1 MASTATTTAGPP
13 GNNSGKENSTATTKA
28 LALRRRRSKGTIAGY
43 GATTTASAAGGSAGG
58 ADSGSKGGGA
68 GTSNSSSSKM
78 NGAAGADPKAERDPS
93 LAGAGGGSA
102 GGDDEA
108 SGSYDGT
115 AGAGEGSSGRRPQHA
130 VSAASDIDG
139 SITKPKSD
147 SGGAG
152 AGGSAAAPVPHKP
165 CHSSRMALLCVQN
178 AIYMGART
186 QLGLCPP
193 GRARRRLAGR
203 LRERK
208 ETDKNSGGGGAGGGS
223 GRQLGGSLTSSAGS
237 SSVAAGASASLSRGR
252 LGRVTSVSSSTASAS
267 AAAAAAARLLAED
280 GLIIERI
287 LGEDGLRQYD
297 AAEEECLTNADYF
310 ENQINSDGDE
320 LIEDPSS
327 GDDDDLDADGDD
339 ARIPRSSDP
348 AATLRSYVH
357 REPLYT
363 PSGSD
368 PASAAQN
375 GTVGAMVG
383 GSASSGKLPFNQRK
397 VQWFDSVAAS
407 DRATARQ
414 YLRTE
419 LSKLRKRDGA
429 MLVKHLQMMQ
439 RRERRLLEKTNTND
453 ASLSDEEEEDAL
465 RAMEQTAAA
474 LGVTSLPDN
483 MTPSLSAAMILESLS
498 FNQLESV
505 EGMSKCYD
513 AIVAAGSAILD
524 AQLDGGTTPANGTA
538 TSPAGSA
545 SKFSFGTRSAGE
557 SASKKKKPTKSEIM
571 AALAPVLITTLEQPA
586 GEVILALANLRRMCG
601 TRRYQRRFVQ
611 RVAPSLIRP
620 PSGAMWCLRHQ
631 RDMEAILACAEMM
644 FEMAHDIFSAGWHER
659 GRQILADS
667 VRAGALRAAAEQLKS
682 LSSPQS
688 SDSLITGLSGARL
701 HGRGN
706 ALKKGATPS
715 DGVEPLAEW
724 EVLAVD
730 VEIRSSINNLFSK
743 DWSRQIATSHSVP
756 RDDAS
761 VGSYRHRRGISS
773 AKPKPVE
780 GERPSEISSS
790 SLVPAASSAL
800 SQPPPSPI
808 AATLSPRS
816 LHHKAPLPLSPA
828 SQMPPP
834 ASTQVLQPNSE
845 SLESVFG
852 QSFTSGSEGG
862 MAAPGSPPARKT
874 HKAYVGDTTGNRSPP
889 HTPTPTQQ
897 TLPRSPLIEARGDPG
912 MDSAMV
918 AAPQLPS
925 MSSEAPSAPLTPGR
939 SSQSQAIVHSPVP
952 LSPMSVGAA
961 SYSSMD
967 SNRITSGA
975 SVSSSVTGSQTAQQS
990 AQTAYL
996 RTLTSTA
1003 AERKRTVAACRA
1015 LRAQI
1020 SRFEEAFIQ
1029 LHGRPPKGAAERA
1042 PLATTYAQYR
1052 EWKRAIRADAAC
1064 RIQALFRGARVRW
1077 MLLRSNNPRMSRVVL
1092 TRAGRP
1098 DFGSASAG
1106 NVPGTERSDPPAGR
1120 GSQNHVLNKIS
1131 IPVEIGGDKAD
1142 SLATPILTQKASP
1155 PASRV
1160 GSLVRTGE
1168 NETSEGDA
1176 NDAPGQPISP
1186 QLSPNWSGNPPN
1198 LSVAKRMTAADPS
1211 APSDGPSPSSAS
1223 PSGRVPIS
1231 NLTFGGVH
1239 MNDLPLQDLQARKRE
1254 LKQQLKQ
1261 YDMNFAKIHGRM
1273 PVKAEKEPIRHLYE
1287 SYNALKARIT
1297 YLEREGINPSG
1308 PPMPYRRSQSDR
1320 GSLAHSSAGSVGS
1333 AASDASSGDEAPMDI
1348 REPPRS
1354 SKRKDKSP
1362 SSASGSPSAAGS
1374 SSQDLASLKAEKGQ
1388 LHQMLRS
1395 YEKDFFKLH
1404 NRQVS
1409 SFADIRPV
1417 ASQYRRYKEIK
1428 KAIAAA
1434 QQGQGEK

>member
-1 MASTATTTAGPP
+1 MASTATATAGSPNNNN
-13 GNNSGKENSTATTKA
+13 NNSGKENSTATTKA

-43 GATTTASAAGGSAGG
+43 GAAAGTAGTE
-58 ADSGSKGGGA
+58 SKGGSG
-68 GTSNSSSSKM
+68 S
-78 NGAAGADPKAERDPS
+78 
-93 LAGAGGGSA
+93 GSA
-102 GGDDEA
+102 KTN
-108 SGSYDGT
+108 GT
-115 AGAGEGSSGRRPQHA
+115 AGAGAANSEAEKDPSVIGARAGAGGDDASGSSDSPTGGGGGGGESRRPQHA
-130 VSAASDIDG
+130 
-139 SITKPKSD
+139 
-147 SGGAG
+147 
-152 AGGSAAAPVPHKP
+152 AAAPPESESIIKPKPDGGGGGATAAAAAPKP

-186 QLGLCPP
+186 QLALCPP
-193 GRARRRLAGR
+193 GRVRRKFAGR

-208 ETDKNSGGGGAGGGS
+208 EVDKTGGS
-223 GRQLGGSLTSSAGS
+223 GRHLGGTSLTSSTGS
-237 SSVAAGASASLSRGR
+237 SSMAAGVSASLSRGR
-252 LGRVTSVSSSTASAS
+252 LGRVTSVSSSSASAS

-280 GLIIERI
+280 GLIIERA

-297 AAEEECLTNADYF
+297 AAEEECLANPDYF

-327 GDDDDLDADGDD
+327 GDDDDLDAGGDD
-339 ARIPRSSDP
+339 GRPPSSDP
-348 AATLRSYVH
+348 AAALRSYVH
-357 REPLYT
+357 REPLHT

-368 PASAAQN
+368 PASSAQN
-375 GTVGAMVG
+375 GAVGAMVG

-397 VQWFDSVAAS
+397 MRWFDIVAAS
-407 DRATARQ
+407 DRTAARQ

-429 MLVKHLQMMQ
+429 MLIKHLQMMQ
-439 RRERRLLEKTNTND
+439 RRERRLIEKTGPSE

-465 RAMEQTAAA
+465 QAMEQTAAA
-474 LGVTSLPDN
+474 LGVTSLPDD
-483 MTPSLSAAMILESLS
+483 MTPSLSAALVLESLS
-498 FNQLESV
+498 LNHLESV

-513 AIVAAGSAILD
+513 AIVAAGTAILD
-524 AQLDGGTTPANGTA
+524 AELDGGATSADGTA

-545 SKFSFGTRSAGE
+545 SKFSFGSSGVGQT
-557 SASKKKKPTKSEIM
+557 ASKKKPTKSEIM

-667 VRAGALRAAAEQLKS
+667 VRAGALRAAAEQLKN

-715 DGVEPLAEW
+715 EGVEPLAEW

-730 VEIRSSINNLFSK
+730 VEIRSSINNFFSK
-743 DWSRQIATSHSVP
+743 DWSRQIATTHPVP

-780 GERPSEISSS
+780 GERPSEISSNA
-790 SLVPAASSAL
+790 LVPAAPSAL
-800 SQPPPSPI
+800 LQPPPSPI
-808 AATLSPRS
+808 AASLSPRS

-834 ASTQVLQPNSE
+834 ASTQVLQPNSDG
-845 SLESVFG
+845 LESVFG
-852 QSFTSGSEGG
+852 PSFTSGSEGG
-862 MAAPGSPPARKT
+862 MVAPGSPSSRKT
-874 HKAYVGDTTGNRSPP
+874 HKAFVGDTTGTRSPP
-889 HTPTPTQQ
+889 HTPTPTQH
-897 TLPRSPLIEARGDPG
+897 TPPRSPSNETRGDAG
-912 MDSAMV
+912 MDGSMV

-925 MSSEAPSAPLTPGR
+925 MSSEASGAPLTPGR
-939 SSQSQAIVHSPVP
+939 SAQLSQAVVHSPVP

-1098 DFGSASAG
+1098 DFGSAGDAS
-1106 NVPGTERSDPPAGR
+1106 GTEKSDAMVPSGR
-1120 GSQNHVLNKIS
+1120 GSQNHILNKIS
-1131 IPVEIGGDKAD
+1131 IPVEIGGDKAE

-1160 GSLVRTGE
+1160 GSLGRPGE
-1168 NETSEGDA
+1168 NEINEGDVP
-1176 NDAPGQPISP
+1176 DAPGQPISP

-1198 LSVAKRMTAADPS
+1198 LTVGKRMAADAPGPS
-1211 APSDGPSPSSAS
+1211 GGPSPSSTS

-1239 MNDLPLQDLQARKRE
+1239 MNDLPHQDLQARKRE

-1273 PVKAEKEPIRHLYE
+1273 PVKSEKEPIRHLYE

-1297 YLEREGINPSG
+1297 YLEREGSNPISG
-1308 PPMPYRRSQSDR
+1308 PPMPYRRSSSDR

-1333 AASDASSGDEAPMDI
+1333 ATSDASSGDEALIDI

-1362 SSASGSPSAAGS
+1362 SGASASPSAAGS

-1409 SFADIRPV
+1409 SFSDIRPV

-1428 KAIAAA
+1428 KAIAAK
-1434 QQGQGEK
+1434 QQGGGEK

>member
-1 MASTATTTAGPP
+1 
-13 GNNSGKENSTATTKA
+13 
-28 LALRRRRSKGTIAGY
+28 
-43 GATTTASAAGGSAGG
+43 
-58 ADSGSKGGGA
+58 
-68 GTSNSSSSKM
+68 
-78 NGAAGADPKAERDPS
+78 
-93 LAGAGGGSA
+93 
-102 GGDDEA
+102 
-108 SGSYDGT
+108 
-115 AGAGEGSSGRRPQHA
+115 
-130 VSAASDIDG
+130 
-139 SITKPKSD
+139 
-147 SGGAG
+147 
-152 AGGSAAAPVPHKP
+152 
-165 CHSSRMALLCVQN
+165 MALLCVQN

-186 QLGLCPP
+186 QLALCPP
-193 GRARRRLAGR
+193 GRVRRKLAGR

-208 ETDKNSGGGGAGGGS
+208 EMDKNSGVGGS
-223 GRQLGGSLTSSAGS
+223 GRHLGGSLTSSAGS
-237 SSVAAGASASLSRGR
+237 SSQAAGVSASLSRGR
-252 LGRVTSVSSSTASAS
+252 LGRVTSVSSSSASAAT

-280 GLIIERI
+280 GLIIERV

-297 AAEEECLTNADYF
+297 AAEEECLTNPDYY
-310 ENQINSDGDE
+310 ENQMNTDGDE

-327 GDDDDLDADGDD
+327 GDDDDLEAGGDD
-339 ARIPRSSDP
+339 DRIPRSSDP
-348 AATLRSYVH
+348 AKTLRSYVN

-368 PASAAQN
+368 PASSAQN
-375 GTVGAMVG
+375 GTVGAMAA

-397 VQWFDSVAAS
+397 VRWFDSVAAS
-407 DRATARQ
+407 DRAAARK

-419 LSKLRKRDGA
+419 LSNLRKRDGA

-439 RRERRLLEKTNTND
+439 RRERRLLEKTGRND

-465 RAMEQTAAA
+465 HAMEQTAAA

-483 MTPSLSAAMILESLS
+483 MTPSLSAAMVLESLS
-498 FNQLESV
+498 LNQLESV

-513 AIVAAGSAILD
+513 AIVAAGTAILD
-524 AQLDGGTTPANGTA
+524 SELDGGTTPAGGTA
-538 TSPAGSA
+538 ASPAGSA
-545 SKFSFGTRSAGE
+545 SKFSFGSSAGQ
-557 SASKKKKPTKSEIM
+557 SVSKKKPTKSEIM

-631 RDMEAILACAEMM
+631 RDMEAILACAEML

-667 VRAGALRAAAEQLKS
+667 VRAGALRAAAEQLKN

-701 HGRGN
+701 HGRV
-706 ALKKGATPS
+706 LKKGATPS
-715 DGVEPLAEW
+715 EGVEPLAEW

-730 VEIRSSINNLFSK
+730 VEIRSSIDNLFSK
-743 DWSRQIATSHSVP
+743 DWSRQIATTHSVP

-773 AKPKPVE
+773 AKLKTVE
-780 GERPSEISSS
+780 GERPSDIPSN
-790 SLVPAASSAL
+790 SLVPAATSAL
-800 SQPPPSPI
+800 LQPPPSPI

-816 LHHKAPLPLSPA
+816 LPHKAPLPLSPA
-828 SQMPPP
+828 SQMPLP
-834 ASTQVLQPNSE
+834 ASAQVLQPNSD
-845 SLESVFG
+845 SLGSVFG
-852 QSFTSGSEGG
+852 QSFTPGNEGS
-862 MAAPGSPPARKT
+862 MAAPASPSPRKP
-874 HKAYVGDTTGNRSPP
+874 HKAYIADTTGSRSPP

-897 TLPRSPLIEARGDPG
+897 TPPRSPSNEVRGDTG
-912 MDSAMV
+912 MDLPMV

-925 MSSEAPSAPLTPGR
+925 MSSEASGAPLTPGR
-939 SSQSQAIVHSPVP
+939 SAQSQAIVHSPVP

-967 SNRITSGA
+967 SNRITSSA
-975 SVSSSVTGSQTAQQS
+975 SVSSSVTGGQTAQQS

-1029 LHGRPPKGAAERA
+1029 LHGRPPKGASERA

-1098 DFGSASAG
+1098 VSGSAGAG
-1106 NVPGTERSDPPAGR
+1106 NGSSGPERSDGLSSAGR

-1142 SLATPILTQKASP
+1142 SLATPILTQKTSP

-1160 GSLVRTGE
+1160 GSLVRAGE
-1168 NETSEGDA
+1168 NEISEGDVP
-1176 NDAPGQPISP
+1176 DAPVQPISP

-1198 LSVAKRMTAADPS
+1198 LAVAKRMAATDSSSPS
-1211 APSDGPSPSSAS
+1211 GGPSPSSAS
-1223 PSGRVPIS
+1223 PPGRVPIS

-1297 YLEREGINPSG
+1297 YLEREGITPSG
-1308 PPMPYRRSQSDR
+1308 PPMPYRRSASDR

-1333 AASDASSGDEAPMDI
+1333 AASDLSSGDEAPMDI

-1362 SSASGSPSAAGS
+1362 SSASASPSAAGS

-1434 QQGQGEK
+1434 QQRGEK

>member
-13 GNNSGKENSTATTKA
+13 GNSGKENSTATTKA

-43 GATTTASAAGGSAGG
+43 GASATASASGTAGG
-58 ADSGSKGGGA
+58 DSGSKGGGG
-68 GTSNSSSSKM
+68 GTSSSSSSKM
-78 NGAAGADPKAERDPS
+78 NGAAGAAAAKADPEAEKDPS
-93 LAGAGGGSA
+93 LAGAA
-102 GGDDEA
+102 GGDGDA
-108 SGSYDGT
+108 SGSSDGP
-115 AGAGEGSSGRRPQHA
+115 ADGGSGRRPQHA
-130 VSAASDIDG
+130 GSAAPDNIDG
-139 SITKPKSD
+139 SIIKPKSD
-147 SGGAG
+147 GGGAG
-152 AGGSAAAPVPHKP
+152 GGAAAPVPPKP

-193 GRARRRLAGR
+193 GRARRKLAGR

-208 ETDKNSGGGGAGGGS
+208 ESDKNSGGADGGS

-237 SSVAAGASASLSRGR
+237 SSVAAGVSASLSRGR

-310 ENQINSDGDE
+310 ENNQINSDGDE

-368 PASAAQN
+368 PAAAQN

-397 VQWFDSVAAS
+397 VRWFDSVAAS
-407 DRATARQ
+407 DRAAARQ

-465 RAMEQTAAA
+465 HAMEQTAAA

-483 MTPSLSAAMILESLS
+483 MTPSLSAAMVLESLS
-498 FNQLESV
+498 LNQLESV

-524 AQLDGGTTPANGTA
+524 AELDGGTSPATGTA
-538 TSPAGSA
+538 TSPAGST
-545 SKFSFGTRSAGE
+545 SKFSFGTSSAGQ
-557 SASKKKKPTKSEIM
+557 STSKKTKPTKSEIM

-644 FEMAHDIFSAGWHER
+644 FEMAHDIFSTGWHER

-706 ALKKGATPS
+706 ALKKGAMPS

-780 GERPSEISSS
+780 GERPSEISSG
-790 SLVPAASSAL
+790 SLAPAASSAL
-800 SQPPPSPI
+800 LQPPPSPI

-834 ASTQVLQPNSE
+834 ASTQVLQPNSD

-852 QSFTSGSEGG
+852 QSLTSGSEGG
-862 MAAPGSPPARKT
+862 MVAPGSPSSRKT
-874 HKAYVGDTTGNRSPP
+874 HKAYGGDTTGNRSPP

-897 TLPRSPLIEARGDPG
+897 TPPRSPLIEARGDAG
-912 MDSAMV
+912 MDSAIV

-925 MSSEAPSAPLTPGR
+925 MSSDAPSAPLTPGR

-952 LSPMSVGAA
+952 LSPMSVGAT

-1098 DFGSASAG
+1098 DFGSSSAG
-1106 NVPGTERSDPPAGR
+1106 NVPGNERSDAMASAGR
-1120 GSQNHVLNKIS
+1120 GPQNHVLNKIS

-1142 SLATPILTQKASP
+1142 SLATPILTQKTSP
-1155 PASRV
+1155 PPSRV

-1168 NETSEGDA
+1168 NEASEA
-1176 NDAPGQPISP
+1176 DAPDASGQPISP
-1186 QLSPNWSGNPPN
+1186 QLSLNWSGNPPN
-1198 LSVAKRMTAADPS
+1198 LAVTKRMTAADSP
-1211 APSDGPSPSSAS
+1211 APSGGPSPSSVS

-1297 YLEREGINPSG
+1297 YLEREGINPGG

-1362 SSASGSPSAAGS
+1362 SNAAASPSASGS

-1434 QQGQGEK
+1434 QQGGGEK

>member
-1 MASTATTTAGPP
+1 
-13 GNNSGKENSTATTKA
+13 
-28 LALRRRRSKGTIAGY
+28 
-43 GATTTASAAGGSAGG
+43 
-58 ADSGSKGGGA
+58 
-68 GTSNSSSSKM
+68 
-78 NGAAGADPKAERDPS
+78 
-93 LAGAGGGSA
+93 
-102 GGDDEA
+102 
-108 SGSYDGT
+108 
-115 AGAGEGSSGRRPQHA
+115 
-130 VSAASDIDG
+130 
-139 SITKPKSD
+139 
-147 SGGAG
+147 
-152 AGGSAAAPVPHKP
+152 
-165 CHSSRMALLCVQN
+165 MALLCAQN

-186 QLGLCPP
+186 QLALCPP
-193 GRARRRLAGR
+193 GRARRKLAGR

-208 ETDKNSGGGGAGGGS
+208 EAEQISGIGGGGGGGS
-223 GRQLGGSLTSSAGS
+223 GRHLGGSLGGSAS
-237 SSVAAGASASLSRGR
+237 TAAGVSASLSRGR
-252 LGRVTSVSSSTASAS
+252 LGRVTSVSSSSVSAS

-280 GLIIERI
+280 GLIIERA

-297 AAEEECLTNADYF
+297 GAEEECLANPDYF
-310 ENQINSDGDE
+310 ENQINSDGEE

-327 GDDDDLDADGDD
+327 GDDDDLDAGGDD
-339 ARIPRSSDP
+339 ARIPRLPDP
-348 AATLRSYVH
+348 VAALRPYVH

-368 PASAAQN
+368 PASSAQN
-375 GTVGAMVG
+375 GAVGGMVG

-397 VQWFDSVAAS
+397 VRWFDSVAAS
-407 DRATARQ
+407 DRTAARE

-429 MLVKHLQMMQ
+429 MLIKHLQMVQ
-439 RRERRLLEKTNTND
+439 RRERRLLEKTGLND
-453 ASLSDEEEEDAL
+453 VSLSDEEEEDAL
-465 RAMEQTAAA
+465 QAMDQTAAA
-474 LGVTSLPDN
+474 LGVTSLPDD
-483 MTPSLSAAMILESLS
+483 MTPSLSAALVLESLS
-498 FNQLESV
+498 LNQLESV

-513 AIVAAGSAILD
+513 AIVAAGTAILD
-524 AQLDGGTTPANGTA
+524 AELDGGATSADGTA
-538 TSPAGSA
+538 VTPAGSA
-545 SKFSFGTRSAGE
+545 SKFSFVSGSAGQ
-557 SASKKKKPTKSEIM
+557 SASKKKPTKSEIM

-586 GEVILALANLRRMCG
+586 GEVVLALANLRRMCG

-620 PSGAMWCLRHQ
+620 PGGAMWCLRHQ
-631 RDMEAILACAEMM
+631 RDMEAILASAEMM
-644 FEMAHDIFSAGWHER
+644 FEMAHEIFSAGWHES
-659 GRQILADS
+659 GKQILADS
-667 VRAGALRAAAEQLKS
+667 VRAGALMAAAEQLKN

-706 ALKKGATPS
+706 ALKKGTAPS
-715 DGVEPLAEW
+715 EGVEPLAEW

-743 DWSRQIATSHSVP
+743 DWSRQITTTHSVP

-773 AKPKPVE
+773 ARSKPVE
-780 GERPSEISSS
+780 GERSSEIPAS
-790 SLVPAASSAL
+790 SLVPATPGAFL
-800 SQPPPSPI
+800 QPPPSPI
-808 AATLSPRS
+808 AASLSPRS

-828 SQMPPP
+828 SQILPP
-834 ASTQVLQPNSE
+834 ASTLVLQPNSD
-845 SLESVFG
+845 SLESIFG
-852 QSFTSGSEGG
+852 PSFTPGSEGG
-862 MAAPGSPPARKT
+862 VAAPGSPSRKT
-874 HKAYVGDTTGNRSPP
+874 HKAFIADTTGSRSPP

-897 TLPRSPLIEARGDPG
+897 TPPRSPSTEARGYVGVDG
-912 MDSAMV
+912 
-918 AAPQLPS
+918 APQLPS
-925 MSSEAPSAPLTPGR
+925 MSSEAPGAPLTPGR
-939 SSQSQAIVHSPVP
+939 SAQSQAIVHSPVP
-952 LSPMSVGAA
+952 LSPGGA

-975 SVSSSVTGSQTAQQS
+975 SVSSSVTGSQTAHQF

-1052 EWKRAIRADAAC
+1052 EWKRAIRSDAAC

-1098 DFGSASAG
+1098 DSGSAGDASD
-1106 NVPGTERSDPPAGR
+1106 TERSDAMAPASR

-1131 IPVEIGGDKAD
+1131 IPVEIGGDKAER
-1142 SLATPILTQKASP
+1142 LATPILTQKASP

-1160 GSLVRTGE
+1160 GSLARPSE
-1168 NETSEGDA
+1168 IETSEGDIP
-1176 NDAPGQPISP
+1176 NAPGQPISQ

-1198 LSVAKRMTAADPS
+1198 LAVAKRMSADV
-1211 APSDGPSPSSAS
+1211 SDSSGGPSPSSTS

-1239 MNDLPLQDLQARKRE
+1239 MNDLPTQDLHARKRE

-1273 PVKAEKEPIRHLYE
+1273 PIKSEKEPIRHLYE
-1287 SYNALKARIT
+1287 SYNALKSRIT
-1297 YLEREGINPSG
+1297 YLEREGSNPSG
-1308 PPMPYRRSQSDR
+1308 PPMPYRRSSSDR
-1320 GSLAHSSAGSVGS
+1320 GSMAHSSAGSVGS
-1333 AASDASSGDEAPMDI
+1333 VASDASSGDEFTPMDI

-1362 SSASGSPSAAGS
+1362 SGASASPSSAGS
-1374 SSQDLASLKAEKGQ
+1374 SSQDLASLKVEKGQ

-1428 KAIAAA
+1428 KAISAA
-1434 QQGQGEK
+1434 QQGGGEK

>member
-13 GNNSGKENSTATTKA
+13 GNSGKENSTATTKA

-43 GATTTASAAGGSAGG
+43 GASATASAAAGTAGG
-58 ADSGSKGGGA
+58 DSGSKGGGA
-68 GTSNSSSSKM
+68 GTSSSSSSKM
-78 NGAAGADPKAERDPS
+78 NGAAGGAAKADPETDKDPS
-93 LAGAGGGSA
+93 LAGAA
-102 GGDDEA
+102 GGDGDA
-108 SGSYDGT
+108 SGSSDGP
-115 AGAGEGSSGRRPQHA
+115 ADGGSGRRPQHA
-130 VSAASDIDG
+130 GSAASDNIDG
-139 SITKPKSD
+139 SIIKPKSD
-147 SGGAG
+147 GGGAG
-152 AGGSAAAPVPHKP
+152 GAAAAPVPPKP

-193 GRARRRLAGR
+193 GRARRKLAGR

-208 ETDKNSGGGGAGGGS
+208 ETDKNSGGSGAGGGS

-237 SSVAAGASASLSRGR
+237 STAAAGVSASLSRGR
-252 LGRVTSVSSSTASAS
+252 LGRVTSVSSSTA

-348 AATLRSYVH
+348 AATLRSHVH

-397 VQWFDSVAAS
+397 VRWFDSVAAS
-407 DRATARQ
+407 DRAAARQ

-465 RAMEQTAAA
+465 HAMEQTAAA

-483 MTPSLSAAMILESLS
+483 MTPSLSAAMVLESLS
-498 FNQLESV
+498 LNQLESV

-524 AQLDGGTTPANGTA
+524 AELDGGTSPANGSA

-557 SASKKKKPTKSEIM
+557 SASKKKPTKSEIM

-688 SDSLITGLSGARL
+688 SDSLITGLSGARI
-701 HGRGN
+701 HSRGN

-715 DGVEPLAEW
+715 EGVEPLAEW

-773 AKPKPVE
+773 AKPKPVK
-780 GERPSEISSS
+780 GEKPSEISSS

-800 SQPPPSPI
+800 LQPPPSPI

-834 ASTQVLQPNSE
+834 ASTQVLQPNSD
-845 SLESVFG
+845 SLDSVFG

-862 MAAPGSPPARKT
+862 MVAPGSPSSRKT

-897 TLPRSPLIEARGDPG
+897 TPPGSPLIEARGDPG

-925 MSSEAPSAPLTPGR
+925 MSSDAPSAPLTPGR

-1106 NVPGTERSDPPAGR
+1106 NVPGTERSDASAGR

-1155 PASRV
+1155 PSSRV

-1198 LSVAKRMTAADPS
+1198 LSVAKRMTAADS
-1211 APSDGPSPSSAS
+1211 STPSDGPSPSSAS
-1223 PSGRVPIS
+1223 PSGRVSIS

-1239 MNDLPLQDLQARKRE
+1239 MNDLPVQDLQARKRE

>member
-13 GNNSGKENSTATTKA
+13 GNSGKENSTATTKA

-43 GATTTASAAGGSAGG
+43 GASATASAAAGTAGG
-58 ADSGSKGGGA
+58 DSGSKGGGA
-68 GTSNSSSSKM
+68 GTSSSSSSKM
-78 NGAAGADPKAERDPS
+78 NGAAGGAAKADPETDKDPS
-93 LAGAGGGSA
+93 LAGAA
-102 GGDDEA
+102 GGDGDA
-108 SGSYDGT
+108 SGSSDGP
-115 AGAGEGSSGRRPQHA
+115 ADGGSGRRPQHA
-130 VSAASDIDG
+130 GSAASDNIDG
-139 SITKPKSD
+139 SIIKPKSD
-147 SGGAG
+147 GGGAG
-152 AGGSAAAPVPHKP
+152 GGAAAAPVPPKP

-186 QLGLCPP
+186 QLGFCPP
-193 GRARRRLAGR
+193 GRARRKLAGR

-208 ETDKNSGGGGAGGGS
+208 ETDKNSGGSGAGGGS

-237 SSVAAGASASLSRGR
+237 STAAAGVSASLSRGR
-252 LGRVTSVSSSTASAS
+252 LGRVTSVSSSTAS

-348 AATLRSYVH
+348 AATLRSHVH

-383 GSASSGKLPFNQRK
+383 GSASLGKLPFNQRK
-397 VQWFDSVAAS
+397 VRWFDSVAAS
-407 DRATARQ
+407 DRAAARQ

-429 MLVKHLQMMQ
+429 MLVKP
-439 RRERRLLEKTNTND
+439 
-453 ASLSDEEEEDAL
+453 
-465 RAMEQTAAA
+465 
-474 LGVTSLPDN
+474 SLPDN
-483 MTPSLSAAMILESLS
+483 MTPRLSAAMVLESLS
-498 FNQLESV
+498 LNQLESV

-524 AQLDGGTTPANGTA
+524 AELDGGTSPANGSA

-557 SASKKKKPTKSEIM
+557 SASKKKPTKSEIM

-611 RVAPSLIRP
+611 RVAPSIIRP

-688 SDSLITGLSGARL
+688 SDSLITGLSGARI
-701 HGRGN
+701 HSRGN

-715 DGVEPLAEW
+715 EGVEPLAEW

-780 GERPSEISSS
+780 GENPSEISSS

-800 SQPPPSPI
+800 LQPPPSPI

-834 ASTQVLQPNSE
+834 ASTQVLQPNSD
-845 SLESVFG
+845 SLDSVFG

-862 MAAPGSPPARKT
+862 MVAPGSPSSRKT

-897 TLPRSPLIEARGDPG
+897 TPPRSPLIEARGDPG

-925 MSSEAPSAPLTPGR
+925 MSSDAPSAPLTPGR

-1064 RIQALFRGARVRW
+1064 RIQALFRGAMVRW

-1106 NVPGTERSDPPAGR
+1106 NVPGTERSDASAGR

-1155 PASRV
+1155 PSSRV

-1198 LSVAKRMTAADPS
+1198 LSVAKRMTAADS
-1211 APSDGPSPSSAS
+1211 STPSDGPSPSSAS
-1223 PSGRVPIS
+1223 PSGRVSIS

-1239 MNDLPLQDLQARKRE
+1239 MNDLPVQDLQARKRE